1 MGKDGKRLQ
10 KKEIFTIPNLLSLF
24 RLCLIPLIVYEYCS
38 VQNTTL
44 AVLFIALSALTD
56 VLDGKIA
63 RRFNMVSD
71 VGKVLDPI
79 ADKLTQ
85 AALIICLISRY
96 KWALGLVILFA
107 VREVIVGTLG
117 YFTLTQTHC
126 VNSAKWYGKATTVI
140 IYTVMMVLILF
151 PGISENTA
159 NILLAIC
166 AAAILFA
173 CVMYCRFYRD
183 FLAEKLVISK
193 KNNARLVM
201 EILLL
206 CIWVSVIILCIHN
219 RSRFYM
225 EEIVNLTPANSFL
238 AALVMLALFALKGVA
253 GFIYGSLLYAASGM
267 LFPLSIA
274 VAINLLGTVIMTT
287 IPYMI
292 GERAGAEPVKQIVE
306 KHPRAA
312 MLQSFQRRNDF
323 FFCLIVRMIGFLPSN
338 VLGLYMGAVGIR
350 YVPYI
355 LGTLLGMLPSMITF
369 PLMGTN
375 ICNIR
380 SPEFLIA
387 AGIQI
392 GLTLL
397 SLAFYASY
405 RKKHHGKQGG

>member
-1 MGKDGKRLQ
+1 MGETKKKLQ
-10 KKEIFTIPNLLSLF
+10 KKDVFTIPNLLSLF

-38 VQNTTL
+38 VQNTAL

-151 PGISENTA
+151 PGISERIA
-159 NILLAIC
+159 NFLLALC
-166 AAAILFA
+166 AAAIIFA
-173 CVMYCRFYRD
+173 CVMYCRFYKK
-183 FLAEKLVISK
+183 FLADNLGQSESKNHLVL
-193 KNNARLVM
+193 N
-201 EILLL
+201 ILLL
-206 CIWVSVIILCIHN
+206 CIWAAIIILCIYY
-219 RSRFYM
+219 RDSFSVDG
-225 EEIVNLTPANSFL
+225 IVSLTPANSFL
-238 AALVMLALFALKGVA
+238 AALVMLLLFALKSVSLV
-253 GFIYGSLLYAASGM
+253 IYGSLLFAASGI
-267 LFPLSIA
+267 LFPLPVA
-274 VAINLLGTVIMTT
+274 VAVNLLGTVIMAT
-287 IPYMI
+287 IPYLI
-292 GERAGAEPVKQIVE
+292 GEKEGSEKVRKMVE

-312 MLQSFQRRNDF
+312 MLQSMQRQNDF
-323 FFCLIVRMIGFLPSN
+323 FFCFLIRLIGLIPSDL
-338 VLGLYMGAVGIR
+338 VGAYMGASEIR
-350 YVPYI
+350 YLPYI
-355 LGTLLGMLPSMITF
+355 AGSLLGMLPNMITF
-369 PLMGTN
+369 PLMGMN
-375 ICNIR
+375 IRNIR

-397 SLAFYASY
+397 SLAFYVFY
-405 RKKHHGKQGG
+405 RKKHHGLQGG